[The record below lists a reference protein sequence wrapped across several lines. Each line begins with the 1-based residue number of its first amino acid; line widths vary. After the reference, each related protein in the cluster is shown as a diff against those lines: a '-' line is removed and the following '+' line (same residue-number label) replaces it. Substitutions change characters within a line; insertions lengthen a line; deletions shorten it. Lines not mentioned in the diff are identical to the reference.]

1 MQPWEH
7 LKEPELYPL
16 ARTLLDTYK
25 RAHPADPDLQRA
37 NKQPSCVSVRVC
49 KCASVRVFARVR
61 TSSER
66 ALPA

>member
-49 KCASVRVFARVR
+49 EFLRAPSPP
-61 TSSER
+61 SER
-66 ALPA
+66 TLPT